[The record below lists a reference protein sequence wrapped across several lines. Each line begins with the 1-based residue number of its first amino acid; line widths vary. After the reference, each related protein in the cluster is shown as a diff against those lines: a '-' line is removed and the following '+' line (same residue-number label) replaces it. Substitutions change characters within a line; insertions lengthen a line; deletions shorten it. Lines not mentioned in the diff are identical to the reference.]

1 MISFSICLSL
11 SLIAS
16 IQCELN
22 LRKMAARKVVMK
34 FWRGSLERSCSS
46 ISSLYS
52 NNQVSKGFANIERR
66 SRHFSSC
73 SAISLK
79 QKSQKYL
86 LRPKWLGQLLR
97 SSPQQ
102 KKLARQFCDETSS
115 AKPLGKIETDR
126 MQIVFTCNVCQKR
139 SSKIMSKL
147 AYEKGV
153 IIIKCDGCNS
163 NHLIADNLGWF
174 FDEKK

>member
-1 MISFSICLSL
+1 
-11 SLIAS
+11 
-16 IQCELN
+16 
-22 LRKMAARKVVMK
+22 MK
-34 FWRGSLERSCSS
+34 FLRGSLERNCSN
-46 ISSLYS
+46 ISRLYT
-52 NNQVSKGFANIERR
+52 NNQVSKGFTIIERS
-66 SRHFSSC
+66 SRPFSSC
-73 SAISLK
+73 SAISLNK
-79 QKSQKYL
+79 KSQKYL
-86 LRPKWLGQLLR
+86 LRPTWPGMLLR
-97 SSPQQ
+97 NSRQQ
-102 KKLARQFCDETSS
+102 RKLERHFCDETSS

-153 IIIKCDGCNS
+153 IIIKCDGCNN